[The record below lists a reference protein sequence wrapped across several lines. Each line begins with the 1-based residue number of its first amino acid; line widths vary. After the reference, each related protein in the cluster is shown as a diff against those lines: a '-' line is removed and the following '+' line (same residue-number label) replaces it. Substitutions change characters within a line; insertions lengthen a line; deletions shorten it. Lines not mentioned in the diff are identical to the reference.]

1 MGRFGRSFR
10 DMPTPEDEYYA
21 RRGAARAKK
30 WAATTT
36 GATEA
41 KAEKVRHTEAKAK
54 VSRWKNG
61 GRA

>member
-1 MGRFGRSFR
+1 MGLFGRSFK

-21 RRGAARAKK
+21 RRGAARTKK

-41 KAEKVRHTEAKAK
+41 AAEKARTTEAKAK
-54 VSRWKNG
+54 VSRWKKG
-61 GRA
+61 SR

>member
-1 MGRFGRSFR
+1 MGLFGKRVA

-36 GATEA
+36 GQTEA
-41 KAEKVRHTEAKAK
+41 AAERGRHESAVAK
-54 VSRWKNG
+54 VARWKG
-61 GRA
+61 KR

>member
-1 MGRFGRSFR
+1 MGLFGRR
-10 DMPTPEDEYYA
+10 VADMPTPEEEYYA

-41 KAEKVRHTEAKAK
+41 AAERGRHAEATAK
-54 VSRWKNG
+54 VSRWRR
-61 GRA
+61 GR